1 MQDFGLAP
9 GIAEVDSPREPGYIT
24 LVTKDTSVE
33 PENPGQEPVTEHELS
48 RAGQHDYYAE
58 RRAHFI
64 AAVRGLLPISEYVKE
79 VAADVDR
86 RFPPLPQ
93 E

>member
-33 PENPGQEPVTEHELS
+33 PENPSQEPVPEHELS

-58 RRAHFI
+58 RT
-64 AAVRGLLPISEYVKE
+64 S
-79 VAADVDR
+79 
-86 RFPPLPQ
+86 
-93 E
+93 